1 MAARFTASEVCQA
14 LGLPTGEAVTDFSS
28 VSTDTRD
35 LQPGALFVALR
46 GERFDGAEFVEL
58 AERLGAAGALVSGGA
73 DHAEVAFPVFTV
85 PDTTAALGDL
95 ARFHRRR
102 CGARVVGVTGSSGK
116 TTVKEMLAH
125 AVGSERR
132 VHASRGNLNNQVG
145 LPLSILAAEE
155 ETDVWVLELGTSEP
169 GEIERLTAIAE
180 PDDAVIT
187 TVGPAHLEGLG
198 DVTGVL
204 EEKLDLIRGA
214 STSGCAVVG
223 ELPEVLPTRA
233 REVRGDVVTA
243 GLGPGSDFRP
253 SDWHVGPEQARFR
266 LAGVDYAVPVGGEH
280 HLRDALIAAAT
291 ATGLGVSPAGVA
303 RGLAGYRP
311 VGLRGALIQVR
322 KLTIVAD
329 CYNANPESFAA
340 AIRYCS
346 EGFPGRRLAAVVG
359 SMLELGTAESAAHTE
374 VAADLLRAGFTLV
387 VALGAFQAAF
397 QAMDLPEGVTV
408 LYPSTVQAAAEE
420 LAERQQGDE
429 VLLVK
434 ASRGMKLERVI
445 DSLTGGDA

>member
-1 MAARFTASEVCQA
+1 MAARFSASEVCQA
-14 LGLPTGEAVTDFSS
+14 LGLPAGDPVGDFSS

-46 GERFDGAEFVEL
+46 GERFDGAGFVDL
-58 AERLGAAGALVSGGA
+58 AERLGAAGAVVSAGS
-73 DHAEVAFPVFTV
+73 DHADVGFPVFTV
-85 PDTTAALGDL
+85 ADTTTALGDL
-95 ARFHRRR
+95 ARHYRRR
-102 CGARVVGVTGSSGK
+102 CSARVVGVTGSSGK

-125 AVGSERR
+125 ALGSEKR
-132 VHASRGNLNNQVG
+132 VHATRGNLNNQVG
-145 LPLSILAAEE
+145 LPLTILAAAEDAE
-155 ETDVWVLELGTSEP
+155 MWVLELGTSEP

-198 DVTGVL
+198 DVIGVL

-214 STSGCAVVG
+214 SASGCAVVG
-223 ELPEVLPTRA
+223 ELPESLPTRA

-253 SDWHVGPEQARFR
+253 SEWHVGPEQACFT
-266 LAGVDYAVPVGGEH
+266 LAGVDYSVPAGGEH

-291 ATGLGVSPAGVA
+291 ATHLGVSPAGVA
-303 RGLAGYRP
+303 RGLAQYRP
-311 VGLRGALIQVR
+311 VGLRGALIQVED
-322 KLTIVAD
+322 LTIVAD

-346 EGFPGRRLAAVVG
+346 DVLPGRRLAAVVG
-359 SMLELGTAESAAHTE
+359 SMLELGAAESAAHAE
-374 VAADLLRAGFTLV
+374 VAADLLRAGFTFV
-387 VALGAFQAAF
+387 VALGAFQSAF
-397 QAMDLPEGVTV
+397 QAMLLPESVRV
-408 LYPSTVQAAAEE
+408 LYPATLQDAADE
-420 LAERQQGDE
+420 LATRLEGDE

-434 ASRGMKLERVI
+434 ASRGMKLEGVI
-445 DSLTGGDA
+445 DSLTGGNA